1 MRCAMAPRA
10 DRRNTCGSEPTI
22 TSRTNSDLSAALSR
36 SGGFWLDGSMALG
49 MVSFLNQQLVTSA
62 SAVIRRSPTAC
73 AGMRSVTF
81 SAVKPVVSCSSSC
94 QPHAGIVS
102 CPPTSRRDHRDVPT
116 GTGGTGWG
124 QRWLAEGEGHCD
136 SRPRSCGW
144 GTGVGQPSPSLCIRR
159 ARGPGKP
166 GSECQLPAE
175 YNPSPP
181 TMVTE
186 RTQRLRAT
194 SMQLAHLWNRV
205 GRARSVRSADDGDCA
220 RAGASAHQWAVGG
233 RRKRRLPPCL
243 QQLHHICCLA
253 AVRSAIPHV
262 QILQQ
267 SRHVL
272 QAVWHSH
279 THTHT
284 SGHTSCVHRA
294 ESGHIPAHT
303 IASCPGGGTPAPGR
317 QTQHTAH
324 PRKRQFVNASAGS
337 AQRTPRWRRIAEAF
351 DAVHVV
357 IHDASSAVELVEA
370 TSDKRKGW

>member
-10 DRRNTCGSEPTI
+10 DRRNTCGREPTI
-22 TSRTNSDLSAALSR
+22 TSRTISDLSAAR
-36 SGGFWLDGSMALG
+36 SWPGGFWLDGSMALG

-62 SAVIRRSPTAC
+62 SAVIRRSPTSC

-124 QRWLAEGEGHCD
+124 QKWLAEGEGHCD

-144 GTGVGQPSPSLCIRR
+144 DTGVGQPSPSLCIRR

-233 RRKRRLPPCL
+233 RRKWRLPPCL

-267 SRHVL
+267 SRHIL

-279 THTHT
+279 THIQVVTPVAYTVPSQGTYPRTRLHLARGEAHRRLDGKPNTLHT
-284 SGHTSCVHRA
+284 
-294 ESGHIPAHT
+294 
-303 IASCPGGGTPAPGR
+303 
-317 QTQHTAH
+317 Q
-324 PRKRQFVNASAGS
+324 GS
-337 AQRTPRWRRIAEAF
+337 
-351 DAVHVV
+351 V
-357 IHDASSAVELVEA
+357 SS
-370 TSDKRKGW
+370 